1 MTTIYIY
8 DPKAFDQ
15 PLPDLPI
22 GALAVAAV
30 NLLDQAADLPQP
42 GEVNVSDLQRIDLQ
56 FDPAPSTTRA
66 ITQWALRFGGVLSSE
81 DHDTCNG
88 PQTWVRAK
96 FDYYGVAVTA
106 YAHIPATP
114 ASNQTT

>member
-8 DPKAFDQ
+8 DPKVFDQ

-42 GEVNVSDLQRIDLQ
+42 CDVDVSDLQRIDLQ
-56 FDPAPSTTRA
+56 FDPAPSTVRA

-81 DHDTCNG
+81 LHDTSDG
-88 PQTWVRAK
+88 PQTWVRAR
-96 FDYYGVAVTA
+96 FDYYGVAVKA

-114 ASNQTT
+114 ATT